1 MHVRHFVCEQR
12 LFQPMNICQLQYV
25 CYAGPDER
33 MRRWRRR
40 IVVKFFSKTAPLK
53 AHKPRPDR

>member
-1 MHVRHFVCEQR
+1 
-12 LFQPMNICQLQYV
+12 MNICQLQYV
-25 CYAGPDER
+25 CYVGPDER